1 MKPHEF
7 MTDVTLPGIKM
18 AWFTQD
24 GEHCIVKS
32 SVSINISDAY
42 KVAELMQTSLHV
54 LNV

>member
-1 MKPHEF
+1 

-32 SVSINISDAY
+32 SFSESPSDAY
-42 KVAELMQTSLHV
+42 KVAELIQTPLHV
-54 LNV
+54 LNE